1 MMRRWL
7 FAAVLVAAATL
18 ASAQQLPPGKWW
30 QRPEIVKQLNLT
42 AEQQQRLDEAF
53 RASADAL
60 IDARADVEKAQV
72 ALRGELE
79 RAQLRRNDIRAIAT
93 RLSEARGRLF
103 ERELMM
109 LVDMRAVLND
119 AQWEQMRRHRE
130 RMEERRNGP
139 PRRQ

>member
-1 MMRRWL
+1 MTRRWL
-7 FAAVLVAAATL
+7 IAAVLVAAATL

-42 AEQQQRLDEAF
+42 TEQQQRLDEAF

-109 LVDMRAVLND
+109 LVDMRAVLTD
-119 AQWEQMRRHRE
+119 AQWEKMRRHRE

>member
-1 MMRRWL
+1 MRRWL